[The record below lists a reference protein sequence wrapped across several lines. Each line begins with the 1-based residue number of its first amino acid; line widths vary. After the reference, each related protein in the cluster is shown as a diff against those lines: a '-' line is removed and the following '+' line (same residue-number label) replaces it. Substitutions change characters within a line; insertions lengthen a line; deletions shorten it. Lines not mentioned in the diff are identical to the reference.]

1 MKETIMVDKRAEQS
15 LQEAIAQ
22 LPKDIS
28 PQRDLWSGIDKA
40 INQNSTVA
48 SKSANKKKFIPT
60 AWAASVIAAV
70 LLTWV
75 TLGPEP
81 LTSKPVINLAGVM
94 QQNFEQQKHSMLV
107 NFGTP
112 DIKQLP
118 VAMQTELIKLS
129 SAQKTI
135 SKALAEDPNNSDL
148 LNLLRWTQQQELDLL
163 KQLYSPQWQR
173 I

>member
-1 MKETIMVDKRAEQS
+1 MKETINVATNAEQC
-15 LQEAIAQ
+15 LQDAIAQ
-22 LPKDIS
+22 LPKEMT
-28 PQRDLWSGIDKA
+28 PERDLWSGIDKA
-40 INQNSTVA
+40 INQKSAVE
-48 SKSANKKKFIPT
+48 SKGANKKVFIPT

-75 TLGPEP
+75 TLGPEQSG
-81 LTSKPVINLAGVM
+81 SKPVLNLVAAM
-94 QQNFEQQKHSMLV
+94 QQDFEQQKQSMLV

-118 VAMQTELIKLS
+118 VAMQTELVKLS

-135 SKALAEDPNNSDL
+135 SKALADDPNNSDL

-163 KQLYSPQWQR
+163 KQLYSPQWQQ

>member
-1 MKETIMVDKRAEQS
+1 MKETIMVDKSAEQS

-28 PQRDLWSGIDKA
+28 PQRDLWSGIEKA
-40 INQNSTVA
+40 INQNSAAV
-48 SKSANKKKFIPT
+48 SKSENNKIFIPT

-81 LTSKPVINLAGVM
+81 STSKPVINLVAAM
-94 QQNFEQQKHSMLV
+94 QQDFEQQKHSMLV

-135 SKALAEDPNNSDL
+135 SKALVDDPNNGDL

-163 KQLYSPQWQR
+163 KQLYSPQWQK

>member
-1 MKETIMVDKRAEQS
+1 MKETIMVDQSAEQS
-15 LQEAIAQ
+15 LQAAIAQ

-40 INQNSTVA
+40 INQNSATV
-48 SKSANKKKFIPT
+48 SKSENNKVFIPT

-81 LTSKPVINLAGVM
+81 LASKPVINLAAAM
-94 QQNFEQQKHSMLV
+94 QQDFEQHKHSMLV

-135 SKALAEDPNNSDL
+135 SKALADDPNNSDL
-148 LNLLRWTQQQELDLL
+148 INLLRWTQQQELDLL
-163 KQLYSPQWQR
+163 KQLYSPQWQK

>member
-1 MKETIMVDKRAEQS
+1 MKESHVTDKSAEQR
-15 LQEAIAQ
+15 LEAAIAQ
-22 LPKDIS
+22 LPKELS

-40 INQNSTVA
+40 INQSSVAVSQKST
-48 SKSANKKKFIPT
+48 NKVFMPT
-60 AWAASVIAAV
+60 AWAASVVAAV
-70 LLTWV
+70 LLTWF
-75 TLGPEP
+75 TLGPE
-81 LTSKPVINLAGVM
+81 LSTSQPSVNLVAAM
-94 QQNFEQQKHSMLV
+94 QQDFEQQKHSMLV

-118 VAMQTELIKLS
+118 VAMQTELVKLS

-135 SKALAEDPNNSDL
+135 SKALADDPNNSDL

-163 KQLYSPQWQR
+163 KQLYSPQWQS

>member
-1 MKETIMVDKRAEQS
+1 MKETIMVDKRAEKS

-40 INQNSTVA
+40 INQNSAAA
-48 SKSANKKKFIPT
+48 SKSANNKVFIPT

-94 QQNFEQQKHSMLV
+94 QQDFEQQKHNMLV

-163 KQLYSPQWQR
+163 KQLYSPQWQE